1 MDVGSTHSD
10 RTLEMHTSLHHE
22 ASHASNRSGAVNTL
36 RRVPL
41 RNRFVTVVAA
51 AALAVVPV
59 GSATAVAAAPE
70 LPATTVSAPTIPGDR
85 GDNGDGPRHDR
96 QRDQR
101 QERRDQGMTLDEL
114 LVGWNSSQIHQF

>member
-1 MDVGSTHSD
+1 
-10 RTLEMHTSLHHE
+10 MHTSLPHE
-22 ASHASNRSGAVNTL
+22 ASPASNRSGAVNTL
-36 RRVPL
+36 RRIPL
-41 RNRFVTVVAA
+41 RNRLVTVVAT
-51 AALAVVPV
+51 AALAVIPV
-59 GSATAVAAAPE
+59 GAATTIAAATE

-114 LVGWNSSQIHQF
+114 LVGWNSSQIHQM